1 MQRLPNLRLQ
11 GLVQLVQSYPIPLSA
26 VAALSIV
33 ANLLTLTGSIFMLQV
48 YDRVLTSRSIPTL
61 LSLTLLTAVMYG
73 FFIAIESLRLRIA
86 IRFSRLV
93 VDWLSKPLFEA
104 YLRGG
109 LRPNATS
116 TDPLRDLDTV
126 QGFIGSAGPF
136 VLLDLPWVPVYLA
149 LIFALHPLLGWVAI
163 AGAGTITALLVIS
176 EIQSRESSRRI
187 NNELL
192 ERVALGESARANA
205 ESVIAMGMTKQ
216 ISERW
221 IAAASRLVDSQ
232 QQTADRLA
240 FFTSASRGF
249 RYFLQSGVLA
259 AGAFLAIHG
268 DMTAGLMIAASIIT
282 ARALA
287 PVELAIAHWRGFVS
301 ARQALRR
308 IDDTLNGAISPVIAT
323 DLPLPR
329 RDLVVTAMAT
339 APLREHRPLAAG
351 ISFSLQAGDGLGIV
365 GLSGSGKSSLARA
378 IVGVW
383 PTISGQ
389 IRLDGSELSHYDAER
404 LGACTGYLPQSVELF
419 EGTVAENI
427 TRFRPGSATSEL
439 LRAAQQSQVHDLIA
453 SLPHGYDTQVGRH
466 GSILSAGQ
474 RQRIGLARALYG
486 NPFLIV
492 LDEPNSNLDG
502 EGDKA
507 LTEAITDAMGRG
519 AIVVV
524 VAHRPSAIAAL
535 NKLLLMENGRQVVFG
550 DKDDVMRVIGPQ
562 SPRPEP
568 TQLQQN
574 GA

>member
-1 MQRLPNLRLQ
+1 MHRSPNLRFQ
-11 GLVQLVQSYPIPLSA
+11 GLVQLFQSYPLPLSA
-26 VAALSIV
+26 LATLSVV
-33 ANLLTLTGSIFMLQV
+33 ANLLTLTGSVFMLQV

-61 LSLTLLTAVMYG
+61 LSLTLLAAVMYG

-86 IRFSRLV
+86 IRFSRVV
-93 VDWLSKPLFEA
+93 VDRLSKPLFEA

-116 TDPLRDLDTV
+116 ADPLRDLDTV

-136 VLLDLPWVPVYLA
+136 VLLDLPWVPIYLA

-163 AGAGTITALLVIS
+163 AGAGTITALLVVS
-176 EIQSRESSRRI
+176 EMQSRGSSRRI

-192 ERVALGESARANA
+192 ERVALGESARSNA
-205 ESVIAMGMTKQ
+205 ESVIAMGMMQQ

-221 IAAASRLVDSQ
+221 LAAAGRLVGSQ

-287 PVELAIAHWRGFVS
+287 PIEQAVAYWRGFVG

-308 IDDTLNGAISPVIAT
+308 IDDTLDAATTRFVVT
-323 DLPLPR
+323 DLPLPH
-329 RDLVVTAMAT
+329 RDLVVTSMAT
-339 APLREHRPLAAG
+339 APVREHRPLASG
-351 ISFSLQAGDGLGIV
+351 VTFSLQAGDGLGIV

-383 PTISGQ
+383 PTLSGQ
-389 IRLDGSELSHYDAER
+389 IRLDGSELSHYDPER
-404 LGACTGYLPQSVELF
+404 LGASTGYLPQSVELF

-427 TRFRPGSATSEL
+427 SRFQPGAATGQL
-439 LRAAQQSQVHDLIA
+439 LRAAQQSQVHGLIA
-453 SLPHGYDTQVGRH
+453 SLPQGYDTQVGRH

-486 NPFLIV
+486 DPFLIV

-507 LTEAITDAMGRG
+507 LTDAITGAMARG

-524 VAHRPSAIAAL
+524 VAHRPSAISAL

-562 SPRPEP
+562 SPRAEP

-574 GA
+574 GG

>member
-1 MQRLPNLRLQ
+1 MHRVPNLRLQ
-11 GLVQLVQSYPIPLSA
+11 GLAQLVQSYPVPLAA
-26 VAALSIV
+26 VATLSVV

-73 FFIAIESLRLRIA
+73 FFIAIENLRLRIA

-93 VDWLSKPLFEA
+93 VDWLSQPLFEA

-109 LRPNATS
+109 LRPNATN

-136 VLLDLPWVPVYLA
+136 VLLDLPWVPIYLA

-163 AGAGTITALLVIS
+163 AGAGTITALLIVS
-176 EIQSRESSRRI
+176 EMQSRGSSRRI

-192 ERVALGESARANA
+192 QRVALGESARSNA
-205 ESVIAMGMTKQ
+205 ESVIAMGMMRQ

-221 IAAASRLVDSQ
+221 LAAASRLVDSQ
-232 QQTADRLA
+232 QKTADRLA
-240 FFTSASRGF
+240 FYTSASRGF

-287 PVELAIAHWRGFVS
+287 PVEQAIAHWRGYVS

-308 IDDTLNGAISPVIAT
+308 IDDTLTAATSPAIAT
-323 DLPLPR
+323 DLPLPH
-329 RDLVVTAMAT
+329 RDLVVTSMAT
-339 APLREHRPLAAG
+339 APAREHRPLASG

-383 PTISGQ
+383 PTLTGQ
-389 IRLDGSELSHYDAER
+389 IRLDGSELSHYDSER

-427 TRFRPGSATSEL
+427 TRFRSQAATSEL
-439 LRAAQQSQVHDLIA
+439 LRAAEQSQIHDLIV
-453 SLPHGYDTQVGRH
+453 SLPQGYDTQVGRH

-507 LTEAITDAMGRG
+507 LTGAITDAMARG

-550 DKDDVMRVIGPQ
+550 DKDEVMRVIGPQ
-562 SPRPEP
+562 SARPEP